1 VLTDGKGRFVDFSN
15 TVIIAMSNVGA
26 SKITDD
32 PVQPESTRMSEKV
45 LREGLLQ
52 VLKKHFRPEFLSA
65 SMR

>member
-1 VLTDGKGRFVDFSN
+1 
-15 TVIIAMSNVGA
+15 MSNVGA